1 MGFPALFR
9 SKSSSVL
16 VAAVLASGLFLAG
29 CDEHVDVVRDH
40 SVRIKK
46 HATWAWRPAAPEAE
60 AERRDHD
67 RDDDRDR
74 NRDQRDD
81 DRDRNRDRDRRD
93 NRDYDDRRPV
103 VSRDVIDEN
112 GRPET
117 VSRDYGVDN
126 ETLRLAIRSD
136 IQQTLSQ
143 KGFKQVDDPAAAD
156 FLVDY
161 HIGIRRRTVRVERY
175 PGGYPGFV
183 CGPFGCWAS
192 YRWGYWGGP
201 GYRYENV
208 NYREGTIVFDFV
220 KQGTNKI
227 AFRAVGQ
234 KQLNRDSFSTNH
246 VKDAVER
253 LLRDLKPGK

>member
-1 MGFPALFR
+1 MGFPTLFSR
-9 SKSSSVL
+9 KRFPL
-16 VAAVLASGLFLAG
+16 LIAAAVSAGLFLAG

-40 SVRIKK
+40 SVPIQK
-46 HATWAWRPAAPEAE
+46 HATWAWRSAAPIPAPAADAE
-60 AERRDHD
+60 P
-67 RDDDRDR
+67 
-74 NRDQRDD
+74 
-81 DRDRNRDRDRRD
+81 RD
-93 NRDYDDRRPV
+93 NDDRRPV

-112 GRPET
+112 GRAET

-126 ETLRLAIRSD
+126 ETLRLAIRTD
-136 IQQTLSQ
+136 IQQTLSK

-161 HIGIRRRTVRVERY
+161 HIGIRRHTVRVERY

-183 CGPFGCWAS
+183 CGPFGCYAS

-220 KQGTNKI
+220 KQGSNKI

-246 VKDAVER
+246 VHDAVER

>member
-1 MGFPALFR
+1 MGFPALFSR
-9 SKSSSVL
+9 ERFPL
-16 VAAVLASGLFLAG
+16 LIAAAVSAGLFLSG
-29 CDEHVDVVRDH
+29 CDERVDVVRDH
-40 SVRIKK
+40 NVHIQK
-46 HATWAWRPAAPEAE
+46 HATWAWRPATPEAE
-60 AERRDHD
+60 GERRDHD
-67 RDDDRDR
+67 KDADRDR
-74 NRDQRDD
+74 
-81 DRDRNRDRDRRD
+81 DRDHDRDRRD
-93 NRDYDDRRPV
+93 DDRRPV

-112 GRPET
+112 GRAET

-126 ETLRLAIRSD
+126 ETLRLAIRTD
-136 IQQTLSQ
+136 IQQTLSK

-161 HIGIRRRTVRVERY
+161 HIGIRRHTVRVERY

-183 CGPFGCWAS
+183 CGPFGCYAS

-220 KQGTNKI
+220 KQGSNKI

-246 VKDAVER
+246 VRDAVER